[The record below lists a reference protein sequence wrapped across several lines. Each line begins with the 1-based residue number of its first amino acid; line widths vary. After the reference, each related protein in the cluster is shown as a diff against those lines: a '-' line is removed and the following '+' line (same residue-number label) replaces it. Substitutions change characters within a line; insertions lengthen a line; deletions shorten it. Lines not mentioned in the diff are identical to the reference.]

1 MLTIKLA
8 FKNLIGAGIRAW
20 LNIIVLSI
28 VYVMIIFMVGMMKG
42 VFGKMEHETQVTEFA
57 NGQFWSEN
65 YDPQDPVNI
74 RDYHQ
79 SYSDI
84 KAHLNPDKACPIL
97 ITPTTIYADG
107 RSGAALLKGII
118 PEQSVMEM
126 ETEKL
131 LIESDFIPVMIGK
144 QMAKHAKLKLGE
156 IITLQVRDKDGVFDA
171 VDVEIVHV
179 MQHNIQSVDA
189 GMVWM
194 SLDDLQFLLNLKNEA
209 TYITISNKFD
219 QEMSGWEFKDLDFL
233 LADIKLLSFQKQTGA
248 SIMNI
253 IMLALAALAI
263 FDTQMLAIFRRKK
276 EIGTLIA
283 LGMTQKHI
291 KMLFTMEGLYYAI
304 LGIVMGLIYGIPL
317 LWITSVKGINYGSF
331 AEDFGMNMGSII
343 YPEFSFQLFLSST
356 LIVALVIMVVSYLP
370 ARSISKLNP
379 TQVLKGK

>member
-8 FKNLIGAGIRAW
+8 FKNLISAGRRAW

-79 SYSDI
+79 SYSDV
-84 KAHLNPDKACPIL
+84 KAYLSPDKACPIL

-107 RSGAALLKGII
+107 RSSVALLKGII

-131 LIESDFIPVMIGK
+131 LIKSDFISVMIGK
-144 QMAKHAKLKLGE
+144 QMAKSAKLELGN
-156 IITLQVRDKDGVFDA
+156 IITLQVRDKNGVFDA
-171 VDVEIVHV
+171 VDAEIVHV

-189 GMVWM
+189 GMIWM
-194 SLDDLQFLLNLKNEA
+194 SLDDLQSLLNLKNEA
-209 TYITISNKFD
+209 TYITISKEFD
-219 QEMSGWEFKDLDFL
+219 QKMSGWEFKDLDFL

-248 SIMNI
+248 AIMNI
-253 IMLALAALAI
+253 IMLTLAALAI

-283 LGMTQKHI
+283 LGMTQKHV
-291 KMLFTMEGLYYAI
+291 KMLFTIEGLYYAI
-304 LGIVMGLIYGIPL
+304 LGIIMGLIYGIPL

-331 AEDFGMNMGSII
+331 AEDFGMNMGSIV

>member
-8 FKNLIGAGIRAW
+8 FKNLIGAGRRAW

-42 VFGKMEHETQVTEFA
+42 VFGRMEHETQLTEFA
-57 NGQFWSEN
+57 AGQFWSEN

-79 SYSDI
+79 SYSDV
-84 KAHLNPDKACPIL
+84 KAYLSPDKACQIL
-97 ITPTTIYADG
+97 VTPATIYADG
-107 RSGAALLKGII
+107 RSSVALLKGIV
-118 PEQSVMEM
+118 PEQSVMKM

-131 LIESDFIPVMIGK
+131 LTESNYIPVMIGK
-144 QMAKHAKLKLGE
+144 QMAKSAKLELGN
-156 IITLQVRDKDGVFDA
+156 IITLQVRDKNGVFDA
-171 VDVEIVHV
+171 VDAEIVHV

-189 GMVWM
+189 GMVWI
-194 SLDDLQFLLNLKNEA
+194 SLDDLQSLLDLKNEA
-209 TYITISNKFD
+209 TYITVSNKFD
-219 QEMSGWEFKDLDFL
+219 QEMSGWKFKDLNFL

-248 SIMNI
+248 LIMNI
-253 IMLALAALAI
+253 IMLTLAALAI

-283 LGMTQKHI
+283 LGMTRKHV

-304 LGIVMGLIYGIPL
+304 LGIIMGLIYGIPL
-317 LWITSVKGINYGSF
+317 LWITSVKGINYGSV
-331 AEDFGMNMGSII
+331 AEDFGMNMGSIL

-356 LIVALVIMVVSYLP
+356 LIVVLVIMVVSYLP